1 VKSGTESYFAI
12 LASLILLVVTRPPTQ
27 AFQSL
32 SSIEGIVVDAETTLP
47 MEHVKVSLLPEAAM
61 DVPRPTASKVVETD
75 AQGRFSIEYLTPGRY
90 RVVPSRD
97 GFVALRPSRVK
108 VPSVPGVWVEVAENE
123 SVRGIQFQM
132 AKEGVLAGRVLDS
145 RGAPLTNSNNF
156 TLVRGAYNAYGKLT
170 WDGALRPFSSSSTS
184 PDDRGEYRF
193 FGLQPGDYY
202 VRVVNRTLA
211 FLYYPGTPDP
221 AQAAPIHV
229 AAGEEVR
236 LPTMT
241 LPDVKPVNIRLTF
254 PQPPAGGLPSTG
266 RQISLGPDILVGVGR
281 QDPGE
286 IRMPFMTAGH
296 YDVVVRDG
304 SFFSRFDLA
313 VGESEIERKIDFYP
327 GSAVTFR
334 FTSEDASGTRS
345 PANSEIGCRLRSDFA
360 IFTANCNSLAS
371 LTANALPHGR
381 YWLELQGPPSDTAVL
396 AATSGG
402 RDILQE
408 GFEFQGDAEIEIV
421 TTPLGGSIHGVV
433 TDQDGTRLS
442 EAVVALVPDP
452 PLRAAGP
459 LYRASQTDVNG
470 KFTLR
475 GISPGSYRLFAWS
488 ELDGAAYRNA
498 EFMKD
503 FEDRGTPVRIEKSQR
518 LSLDITAF

>member
-1 VKSGTESYFAI
+1 VKLGTESYFAI

-90 RVVPSRD
+90 RVVPNRD
-97 GFVALRPSRVK
+97 GFVALRPSRLEA
-108 VPSVPGVWVEVAENE
+108 PSVPGVWVEVGEKE
-123 SVRGIQFQM
+123 SVRGIQLRI
-132 AKEGVLAGRVLDS
+132 AKEGVLAGRVLDA
-145 RGAPLTNSNNF
+145 RGAPLAGTNNI
-156 TLVRGAYNAYGKLT
+156 TLVRGAYNPYGKLT

-202 VRVVNRTLA
+202 VRVLNRTSA

-221 AQAAPIHV
+221 ADAAPIHV

-241 LPDVKPVNIRLTF
+241 LPDVKPVSVRLTF
-254 PQPPAGGLPSTG
+254 PQPSVRGFPSM
-266 RQISLGPDILVGVGR
+266 QYISLGGDMLVGIRR
-281 QDPGE
+281 QTPGE
-286 IRMPFMTAGH
+286 MELFMTAGQ
-296 YDVVVRDG
+296 YDVVVTDG
-304 SFFSRFDLA
+304 GFFSRFDLS
-313 VGESEIERKIDFYP
+313 VGESDIERKIDFYP
-327 GSAVTFR
+327 GATVTFR
-334 FTSEDASGTRS
+334 FSAEDASGARS
-345 PANSEIGCRLRSDFA
+345 PADNPIGCRLRSDFA
-360 IFTANCNSLAS
+360 VFTTNCNGLAP
-371 LTANALPHGR
+371 LTGNALPHGR
-381 YWLELQGPPSDTAVL
+381 YWLEFHGPPSDTAVL

-408 GFEFQGDAEIEIV
+408 GFQLQGDAEVEIV
-421 TTPLGGSIHGVV
+421 TTPLGGSIRGVV

-452 PLRAAGP
+452 PLRAAGL
-459 LYRASQTDVNG
+459 LYRASQTGVNG

-475 GISPGSYRLFAWS
+475 GVSPGSYRLFAWS